1 MFVQNTDMLVH
12 EKNYTYFLIQKK
24 NNFLQFAQDNYFLV
38 LITNFINILVN
49 NFVEQIVAGD
59 SKVLKLF
66 RILDFLLF
74 LVVRFS
80 SCWFNDLSK
89 IIPIPTL
96 KLKHSYSA
104 LIL

>member
-12 EKNYTYFLIQKK
+12 EKNNTYFFNTKK
-24 NNFLQFAQDNYFLV
+24 NNFLQFAQDQYFLV
-38 LITNFINILVN
+38 LLTNFINILVN
-49 NFVEQIVAGD
+49 NFVEQVVASD

-74 LVVRFS
+74 LVVRYS
-80 SCWFNDLSK
+80 SCLFNDLSR

-96 KLKHSYSA
+96 
-104 LIL
+104 